1 MGSAIVPK
9 TQIEDKKTGARAT
22 DSTETR
28 LAFCKDDSY
37 YQWEVKLY
45 ADEDD
50 NDSVSKFFDAKTS
63 MQMQNMVPVSYPHFS
78 TESIG
83 PGSMWAVK
91 KRENDGN
98 VTLVSGPS
106 HNVDNHF
113 GRHKEESSKMETIH
127 QKRQTLQNLNRQ
139 VRSHTLN
146 DTVNNTGAAIEKSKH
161 LIAQVSESK
170 LVKMKDESGK
180 EKEVMLLEIV
190 QPNRDPAATNKIK
203 TPKDE
208 LREHLQ
214 MLETEHK
221 INAVELRAPEFLKD
235 LGFLNTILSNC
246 GIDKP
251 GDRLRIIK
259 HLIDGDCTTLE

>member
-1 MGSAIVPK
+1 MVPQ

-22 DSTETR
+22 DSTKNR
-28 LAFCKDDSY
+28 LAFCNDDSY

-91 KRENDGN
+91 KRKNGGN

-106 HNVDNHF
+106 HNVVNHF
-113 GRHKEESSKMETIH
+113 DRHKEESSKMETVH
-127 QKRQTLQNLNRQ
+127 QKRQTLHNLNRP
-139 VRSHTLN
+139 VRSHTL
-146 DTVNNTGAAIEKSKH
+146 DVTGAAIEKSKH

-170 LVKMKDESGK
+170 LVKMKDEFGK

-221 INAVELRAPEFLKD
+221 IKAVELRTPEFLKD